1 MKGYQI
7 LKKTLNFDFVV
18 VGLALFAM
26 FFGAGNLIF
35 PPAIGLI
42 SGPHWIQSLLG
53 FFLTGIGLPLMGIV
67 ALNKA
72 GSLEKFSDKVSKKFS
87 IIYTSLLV
95 IAIGPLLAIP
105 RTGATTFELGVL
117 PMFPSANKYIVL
129 VLYFAITLYFTIK
142 PSKLIDNIG
151 KILTPAIL
159 ILLAILIIRGI
170 YVLNDPVTLS
180 SLDTTGFSFGFLQGY
195 QTMDALASII
205 FTSVIL
211 TALINKGYKDKKI
224 QNRVLMLSSGI
235 AATGLLLVY
244 GGLLYIG
251 SRFSDLL
258 PHDMPMTQLIGVIA
272 KAILGDSS
280 NLILGL
286 AVAFACL
293 TTSIGLAAT
302 VGEYFS
308 KVTTLSYE
316 RLVIITCAFSAF
328 IASFGVAT
336 IVKFSV
342 PVLVMLYPVTIIL
355 ILLHLLG
362 ITNVKTFRY
371 SVWISLTISLMQL
384 GVSHFNLGAFNKV
397 LNLLPF
403 NTSGFPWLI
412 PFILTIAITGFISKK
427 EKSKI

>member
-1 MKGYQI
+1 MKKI
-7 LKKTLNFDFVV
+7 LNFDFIV

-42 SGPHWIQSLLG
+42 SGPHWLQSLLG
-53 FFLTGIGLPLMGIV
+53 FFLTGIGLPLAGII

-72 GSLEKFSDKVSKKFS
+72 GSLDAFSNKVSKKFS

-95 IAIGPLLAIP
+95 VAIGPLLAIP

-117 PMFPSANKYIVL
+117 PLFPSANKYLIL

-159 ILLAILIIRGI
+159 ILLSILIIKGLF
-170 YVLNDPVTLS
+170 VLHEPVSIS
-180 SLDTTGFSFGFLQGY
+180 SLKTSGFSYGFLQGY
-195 QTMDALASII
+195 QTMDALASVI
-205 FTSVIL
+205 FTSIIL
-211 TALINKGYKDKKI
+211 TALINRGYKEKKI
-224 QNRVLMLSSGI
+224 QNKVLMLSSGI
-235 AATGLLLVY
+235 AASGLLLVY

-251 SRFSDLL
+251 SRFSNVL
-258 PHDMPMTQLIGVIA
+258 PHDMPMTELIGVIA
-272 KAILGDSS
+272 KVILGDSS
-280 NLILGL
+280 NIILGL

-302 VGEYFS
+302 SGEYFS
-308 KVTTLSYE
+308 KITKFSYE
-316 RLVIITCAFSAF
+316 QIVIFTCAFSAF
-328 IASFGVAT
+328 VASFGVST

-342 PVLVMLYPVTIIL
+342 PVLVILYPVTIIL
-355 ILLHLLG
+355 IILHILG
-362 ITNVKTFRY
+362 VKNVKTFRY
-371 SVWISLTISLMQL
+371 SVWVSLIISFMQL
-384 GVSHFNLGAFNKV
+384 AVTHLNFEALNRV

-403 NTSGFPWLI
+403 NTNGFPWLI
-412 PFILTIAITGFISKK
+412 PFILTIAITNFIPNKK
-427 EKSKI
+427 VTEI